1 MEEMEIFD
9 DIKSGSSKNGLAV
22 AIIGILVLL
31 ILGGLGIWYY
41 TTNKA
46 DVMVN
51 KIIDKVFDG
60 VTFKNEENSEIT
72 YDLSLNI
79 KSENLESEALDIINN
94 TKIKGSI
101 YINSKDKY
109 TLINLGATYE
119 DKELLSFDAYYNDN
133 TIYLQEKSI
142 YDKYVSINIPEEL
155 QTEINNMY
163 TINEKDINI
172 VKKGIKNAL
181 KNALKEETFIKEKVD
196 TNINGKSTKANSL
209 KLIINDENRKEIL
222 TKISKYLK
230 DNDEFLDSMS
240 NLTDSTS
247 QEIFNS
253 LESLTENYT
262 NTYTTTTVIL
272 YTTGI
277 TNELAKVDIKSEQ
290 NEKEVSRVVCES
302 DTCDIQIINDGEQMN
317 MNILMNET
325 SSTIKINGKI
335 GKDDVSLTLNLKENY
350 NKKGAPKIN
359 ESVNID
365 EISEEDMNTIMTNL
379 GEKEEIKYDIPVQ
392 KISEPQV
399 SESLNE
405 EKYTYEP
412 IKEDKQQT
420 EQIQYKLPQK
430 EEQNIEKIMWYR
442 SHLYEQL

>member
-60 VTFKNEENSEIT
+60 VTFKNDENSEIT

-94 TKIKGSI
+94 TKVKGSI

-109 TLINLGATYE
+109 TRINLGATYE

-196 TNINGKSTKANSL
+196 TNINGKNTKANSL

-262 NTYTTTTVIL
+262 NTYTTTTIIL

-325 SSTIKINGKI
+325 SSTIKINGKM
-335 GKDDVSLTLNLKENY
+335 GEDDVSLTLNLKGNY
-350 NKKGAPKIN
+350 NKKDAPKIN

-379 GEKEEIKYDIPVQ
+379 GEKEEIKYF
-392 KISEPQV
+392 
-399 SESLNE
+399 
-405 EKYTYEP
+405 
-412 IKEDKQQT
+412 
-420 EQIQYKLPQK
+420 
-430 EEQNIEKIMWYR
+430 IEKIAGGNIQ
-442 SHLYEQL
+442 E

>member
-94 TKIKGSI
+94 TKVKGSI

-109 TLINLGATYE
+109 TLINLGAIYE

-163 TINEKDINI
+163 TINEQDINI

-196 TNINGKSTKANSL
+196 TNINDKNTKANSL

-262 NTYTTTTVIL
+262 NTYTTTTIIL

-325 SSTIKINGKI
+325 SSTIKINGKM

-379 GEKEEIKYDIPVQ
+379 GEKEEIKYF
-392 KISEPQV
+392 
-399 SESLNE
+399 
-405 EKYTYEP
+405 
-412 IKEDKQQT
+412 
-420 EQIQYKLPQK
+420 
-430 EEQNIEKIMWYR
+430 IEKIAGGNIQ
-442 SHLYEQL
+442 E

>member
-94 TKIKGSI
+94 TKVKGSI
-101 YINSKDKY
+101 YINSEDKY

-196 TNINGKSTKANSL
+196 TNINGKNTKANSL

-325 SSTIKINGKI
+325 SSTIKINGKM
-335 GKDDVSLTLNLKENY
+335 GKDDVSLTLNLKGNY
-350 NKKGAPKIN
+350 NKKDAPKIN

-379 GEKEEIKYDIPVQ
+379 GEKEEIKYF
-392 KISEPQV
+392 
-399 SESLNE
+399 
-405 EKYTYEP
+405 
-412 IKEDKQQT
+412 
-420 EQIQYKLPQK
+420 
-430 EEQNIEKIMWYR
+430 IEKIAGGNIQ
-442 SHLYEQL
+442 E

>member
-1 MEEMEIFD
+1 M
-9 DIKSGSSKNGLAV
+9 LL
-22 AIIGILVLL
+22 LVLL
-31 ILGGLGIWYY
+31 ILGGLGVWYY

-196 TNINGKSTKANSL
+196 TNINGKNTKANSL

-262 NTYTTTTVIL
+262 NTYTTTTIIL

-325 SSTIKINGKI
+325 SSTIKINGKM
-335 GKDDVSLTLNLKENY
+335 GEDDVSLTLNLKENY
-350 NKKGAPKIN
+350 NKKDAPKIN

-379 GEKEEIKYDIPVQ
+379 GEKEEIKYF
-392 KISEPQV
+392 
-399 SESLNE
+399 
-405 EKYTYEP
+405 
-412 IKEDKQQT
+412 
-420 EQIQYKLPQK
+420 
-430 EEQNIEKIMWYR
+430 IEKITGGKIQ
-442 SHLYEQL
+442 E

>member
-196 TNINGKSTKANSL
+196 TNINGKNTKANSL

-222 TKISKYLK
+222 TKISKHLK

-325 SSTIKINGKI
+325 SSTIKINGKM
-335 GKDDVSLTLNLKENY
+335 GEDDVSLTLNLKGNY
-350 NKKGAPKIN
+350 NKKDAPKIN

-379 GEKEEIKYDIPVQ
+379 GEKEEIKYF
-392 KISEPQV
+392 
-399 SESLNE
+399 
-405 EKYTYEP
+405 
-412 IKEDKQQT
+412 
-420 EQIQYKLPQK
+420 
-430 EEQNIEKIMWYR
+430 IEKIAGGNIQ
-442 SHLYEQL
+442 E

>member
-46 DVMVN
+46 DVMIN

-109 TLINLGATYE
+109 TLINLGAIYE

-133 TIYLQEKSI
+133 TIYLQEESI

-196 TNINGKSTKANSL
+196 TNINGKNTKANSL

-222 TKISKYLK
+222 TKISNYLK

-262 NTYTTTTVIL
+262 NTYTTTTIIL

-325 SSTIKINGKI
+325 SSTIKINGKM
-335 GKDDVSLTLNLKENY
+335 GEDDVSLTLNLKENY
-350 NKKGAPKIN
+350 NKKDAPKIN

-379 GEKEEIKYDIPVQ
+379 GEKEEIKYF
-392 KISEPQV
+392 
-399 SESLNE
+399 
-405 EKYTYEP
+405 
-412 IKEDKQQT
+412 
-420 EQIQYKLPQK
+420 
-430 EEQNIEKIMWYR
+430 IEKITGGKIQ
-442 SHLYEQL
+442 E

>member
-46 DVMVN
+46 DVMIN

-109 TLINLGATYE
+109 TLINLGAIYE

-133 TIYLQEKSI
+133 TIYLQEESI

-196 TNINGKSTKANSL
+196 TNINGKNTKANSL

-262 NTYTTTTVIL
+262 NTYTTTTIIL

-325 SSTIKINGKI
+325 SSTIKINGKM
-335 GKDDVSLTLNLKENY
+335 GEDDVSLTLNLKENY
-350 NKKGAPKIN
+350 NKKDAPKIN

-379 GEKEEIKYDIPVQ
+379 GKKEEIKYF
-392 KISEPQV
+392 
-399 SESLNE
+399 
-405 EKYTYEP
+405 
-412 IKEDKQQT
+412 
-420 EQIQYKLPQK
+420 
-430 EEQNIEKIMWYR
+430 IEKIAGGNIQ
-442 SHLYEQL
+442 E

>member
-60 VTFKNEENSEIT
+60 VTVKNEENSEIT

-196 TNINGKSTKANSL
+196 TNINGKNTKANSL

-262 NTYTTTTVIL
+262 NTYTTTTIIL

-325 SSTIKINGKI
+325 SSTIKINGKM
-335 GKDDVSLTLNLKENY
+335 GEDDVSLTLNLKGNY
-350 NKKGAPKIN
+350 NKKDAPKIN

-379 GEKEEIKYDIPVQ
+379 GEKEEIKYF
-392 KISEPQV
+392 
-399 SESLNE
+399 
-405 EKYTYEP
+405 
-412 IKEDKQQT
+412 
-420 EQIQYKLPQK
+420 
-430 EEQNIEKIMWYR
+430 IEKIAGGNIQ
-442 SHLYEQL
+442 E

>member
-109 TLINLGATYE
+109 TLINLGAIYE

-196 TNINGKSTKANSL
+196 TNINGKNTKANSL

-325 SSTIKINGKI
+325 SSTIKINGKM
-335 GKDDVSLTLNLKENY
+335 GEDDVSLTLNLKENY
-350 NKKGAPKIN
+350 NKKDAPKIN

-379 GEKEEIKYDIPVQ
+379 GEKEEIKYF
-392 KISEPQV
+392 
-399 SESLNE
+399 
-405 EKYTYEP
+405 
-412 IKEDKQQT
+412 
-420 EQIQYKLPQK
+420 
-430 EEQNIEKIMWYR
+430 IEKIAGGKIQ
-442 SHLYEQL
+442 E

>member
-31 ILGGLGIWYY
+31 ILGGLGVWYY

-51 KIIDKVFDG
+51 KIIDKVLDG

-262 NTYTTTTVIL
+262 NTYTTTTIIL

-325 SSTIKINGKI
+325 SSTIKINGKM
-335 GKDDVSLTLNLKENY
+335 GEDDVSLTLNLKENY
-350 NKKGAPKIN
+350 NKKDAPKIN

-379 GEKEEIKYDIPVQ
+379 GEKEEIKYF
-392 KISEPQV
+392 
-399 SESLNE
+399 
-405 EKYTYEP
+405 
-412 IKEDKQQT
+412 
-420 EQIQYKLPQK
+420 
-430 EEQNIEKIMWYR
+430 IEKITGGKIQ
-442 SHLYEQL
+442 E

>member
-46 DVMVN
+46 DVMIN

-109 TLINLGATYE
+109 TLINLGAIYE

-262 NTYTTTTVIL
+262 NTYTTTTIIL

-325 SSTIKINGKI
+325 SSTIKINGKM
-335 GKDDVSLTLNLKENY
+335 GKDDVSLTLNLKGNY
-350 NKKGAPKIN
+350 NKKDAPKIN

-379 GEKEEIKYDIPVQ
+379 GEKEEIKYF
-392 KISEPQV
+392 
-399 SESLNE
+399 
-405 EKYTYEP
+405 
-412 IKEDKQQT
+412 
-420 EQIQYKLPQK
+420 
-430 EEQNIEKIMWYR
+430 IEKIAGGNIQ
-442 SHLYEQL
+442 E

>member
-31 ILGGLGIWYY
+31 ILGGLGVWYY

-51 KIIDKVFDG
+51 KIIDKVLDG

-94 TKIKGSI
+94 TKVKGSI

-109 TLINLGATYE
+109 TLINLGAIYE

-325 SSTIKINGKI
+325 SSTIKINGKM
-335 GKDDVSLTLNLKENY
+335 GEDDVSLTLNLKENY
-350 NKKGAPKIN
+350 NKKDAPKIN

-379 GEKEEIKYDIPVQ
+379 GEKEEIKYF
-392 KISEPQV
+392 
-399 SESLNE
+399 
-405 EKYTYEP
+405 
-412 IKEDKQQT
+412 
-420 EQIQYKLPQK
+420 
-430 EEQNIEKIMWYR
+430 IEKIAGGNIQ
-442 SHLYEQL
+442 E

>member
-94 TKIKGSI
+94 TKVKGSI

-109 TLINLGATYE
+109 TLINLGAIYE

-325 SSTIKINGKI
+325 SSTIKINGKM

-379 GEKEEIKYDIPVQ
+379 GEKEEIKYF
-392 KISEPQV
+392 
-399 SESLNE
+399 
-405 EKYTYEP
+405 
-412 IKEDKQQT
+412 
-420 EQIQYKLPQK
+420 
-430 EEQNIEKIMWYR
+430 IEKIAGGNIQ
-442 SHLYEQL
+442 E

>member
-31 ILGGLGIWYY
+31 ILGGLGVWYY

-94 TKIKGSI
+94 TKVKGSI

-109 TLINLGATYE
+109 TLINLGAIYE

-163 TINEKDINI
+163 TINGKDINI

-262 NTYTTTTVIL
+262 NTYTTTTIIL

-325 SSTIKINGKI
+325 SSTIKINGKMDE
-335 GKDDVSLTLNLKENY
+335 DDVSLTLNLKENY
-350 NKKGAPKIN
+350 NKKDAPKIN

-379 GEKEEIKYDIPVQ
+379 GEKEEIKYF
-392 KISEPQV
+392 
-399 SESLNE
+399 
-405 EKYTYEP
+405 
-412 IKEDKQQT
+412 
-420 EQIQYKLPQK
+420 
-430 EEQNIEKIMWYR
+430 IEKITGGNIQ
-442 SHLYEQL
+442 E

>member
-60 VTFKNEENSEIT
+60 VTFKNDENSEIT

-94 TKIKGSI
+94 TKVKGSI

-196 TNINGKSTKANSL
+196 TNINGKNTKANSL

-262 NTYTTTTVIL
+262 NTYTTTTIIL

-325 SSTIKINGKI
+325 SSTIKINGKM
-335 GKDDVSLTLNLKENY
+335 GEDDVSLTLNLKENY

-379 GEKEEIKYDIPVQ
+379 GEKEEIKYF
-392 KISEPQV
+392 
-399 SESLNE
+399 
-405 EKYTYEP
+405 
-412 IKEDKQQT
+412 
-420 EQIQYKLPQK
+420 
-430 EEQNIEKIMWYR
+430 IEKIAGGKIQ
-442 SHLYEQL
+442 E

>member
-94 TKIKGSI
+94 TKVKGSI

-109 TLINLGATYE
+109 TLINLGAIYE

-196 TNINGKSTKANSL
+196 TNINDKNTKANSL

-222 TKISKYLK
+222 TKISKCLK

-262 NTYTTTTVIL
+262 NTYTTTTIIL

-325 SSTIKINGKI
+325 SSTIKINGKM
-335 GKDDVSLTLNLKENY
+335 GEDDVSLTLNLKENY

-379 GEKEEIKYDIPVQ
+379 GEKEEIKYF
-392 KISEPQV
+392 
-399 SESLNE
+399 
-405 EKYTYEP
+405 
-412 IKEDKQQT
+412 
-420 EQIQYKLPQK
+420 
-430 EEQNIEKIMWYR
+430 IEKIAGGNIQ
-442 SHLYEQL
+442 E

>member
-51 KIIDKVFDG
+51 KIIDKVLDG

-163 TINEKDINI
+163 TINGKDINI

-196 TNINGKSTKANSL
+196 TNINGKNTKANSL

-262 NTYTTTTVIL
+262 NTYTTTTIIL

-325 SSTIKINGKI
+325 SSTIKINGKM

-379 GEKEEIKYDIPVQ
+379 GEKEEIKYF
-392 KISEPQV
+392 
-399 SESLNE
+399 
-405 EKYTYEP
+405 
-412 IKEDKQQT
+412 
-420 EQIQYKLPQK
+420 
-430 EEQNIEKIMWYR
+430 IEKIAGGNIQ
-442 SHLYEQL
+442 E

>member
-31 ILGGLGIWYY
+31 ILGGLGVWYY

-109 TLINLGATYE
+109 TLINLGAIYE

-196 TNINGKSTKANSL
+196 TNINGKNTKANSL

-325 SSTIKINGKI
+325 SSTIKINGKM

-379 GEKEEIKYDIPVQ
+379 GEKEEIKYF
-392 KISEPQV
+392 
-399 SESLNE
+399 
-405 EKYTYEP
+405 
-412 IKEDKQQT
+412 
-420 EQIQYKLPQK
+420 
-430 EEQNIEKIMWYR
+430 IEKIAGGNIQ
-442 SHLYEQL
+442 E

>member
-60 VTFKNEENSEIT
+60 VTFKNDENSEIT

-94 TKIKGSI
+94 TKVKGSI

-325 SSTIKINGKI
+325 SSTIKINGKM
-335 GKDDVSLTLNLKENY
+335 GEDDVSLTLNLKENY
-350 NKKGAPKIN
+350 NKKDAPKIN

-379 GEKEEIKYDIPVQ
+379 GEKEEIKYF
-392 KISEPQV
+392 
-399 SESLNE
+399 
-405 EKYTYEP
+405 
-412 IKEDKQQT
+412 
-420 EQIQYKLPQK
+420 
-430 EEQNIEKIMWYR
+430 IEKIAGGNIQ
-442 SHLYEQL
+442 E

>member
-51 KIIDKVFDG
+51 KIIDKVLDG

-222 TKISKYLK
+222 TKISNYLK

-262 NTYTTTTVIL
+262 NTYTTTTIIL

-325 SSTIKINGKI
+325 SSTIKINGKM
-335 GKDDVSLTLNLKENY
+335 GEDDVSLTLNLKENY
-350 NKKGAPKIN
+350 NKKDAPKIN

-379 GEKEEIKYDIPVQ
+379 GEKEEIKYF
-392 KISEPQV
+392 
-399 SESLNE
+399 
-405 EKYTYEP
+405 
-412 IKEDKQQT
+412 
-420 EQIQYKLPQK
+420 
-430 EEQNIEKIMWYR
+430 IEKIAGGNIQ
-442 SHLYEQL
+442 E

>member
-46 DVMVN
+46 DVMIN

-109 TLINLGATYE
+109 TLINLGAIYE

-222 TKISKYLK
+222 TKISNYLK

-262 NTYTTTTVIL
+262 NTYTTTTIIL

-325 SSTIKINGKI
+325 SSTIKINGKM
-335 GKDDVSLTLNLKENY
+335 GEDDVSLTLNLKENY
-350 NKKGAPKIN
+350 NKKDAPKIN

-379 GEKEEIKYDIPVQ
+379 GEKEEIKYFIK
-392 KISEPQV
+392 KIAGG
-399 SESLNE
+399 N
-405 EKYTYEP
+405 
-412 IKEDKQQT
+412 
-420 EQIQYKLPQK
+420 IQ
-430 EEQNIEKIMWYR
+430 E
-442 SHLYEQL
+442 

>member
-79 KSENLESEALDIINN
+79 KSENLDSEALDIINN

-119 DKELLSFDAYYNDN
+119 DKVLLSFDAYYNDN

-240 NLTDSTS
+240 NLTYSTS

-325 SSTIKINGKI
+325 SSTIKINGKM
-335 GKDDVSLTLNLKENY
+335 GEDDVSLTLNLKGNY
-350 NKKGAPKIN
+350 NKKDAPKIN

-379 GEKEEIKYDIPVQ
+379 GEKEEIKYF
-392 KISEPQV
+392 
-399 SESLNE
+399 
-405 EKYTYEP
+405 
-412 IKEDKQQT
+412 
-420 EQIQYKLPQK
+420 
-430 EEQNIEKIMWYR
+430 IEKIAGGKIQ
-442 SHLYEQL
+442 E

>member
-72 YDLSLNI
+72 YNLSLNI

-222 TKISKYLK
+222 TKISNYLK

-262 NTYTTTTVIL
+262 NTYTTTTIIL

-325 SSTIKINGKI
+325 SSTIKINGKM
-335 GKDDVSLTLNLKENY
+335 GKDDVSLTLNLKGNY
-350 NKKGAPKIN
+350 NKKDAPKIN

-379 GEKEEIKYDIPVQ
+379 GEKEEIKYF
-392 KISEPQV
+392 
-399 SESLNE
+399 
-405 EKYTYEP
+405 
-412 IKEDKQQT
+412 
-420 EQIQYKLPQK
+420 
-430 EEQNIEKIMWYR
+430 IEKIAGGNIQ
-442 SHLYEQL
+442 E

>member
-60 VTFKNEENSEIT
+60 VTFKNDENSEIT

-94 TKIKGSI
+94 TKVKGSI

-163 TINEKDINI
+163 TINGKDINI

-262 NTYTTTTVIL
+262 NTYTTTTIIL

-325 SSTIKINGKI
+325 SSTIKINGKM
-335 GKDDVSLTLNLKENY
+335 GEDDVSLTLNLKENY
-350 NKKGAPKIN
+350 NKKDAPKIN

-379 GEKEEIKYDIPVQ
+379 GEKEEIKYF
-392 KISEPQV
+392 
-399 SESLNE
+399 
-405 EKYTYEP
+405 
-412 IKEDKQQT
+412 
-420 EQIQYKLPQK
+420 
-430 EEQNIEKIMWYR
+430 IEKIAGGNIQ
-442 SHLYEQL
+442 E

>member
-60 VTFKNEENSEIT
+60 VTFKNDENSEIT

-94 TKIKGSI
+94 TKVKGSI

-163 TINEKDINI
+163 TINKKDINI

-196 TNINGKSTKANSL
+196 TNINGKNTKANSL

-262 NTYTTTTVIL
+262 NTYTTTTIIL

-325 SSTIKINGKI
+325 SSTIKINGKM
-335 GKDDVSLTLNLKENY
+335 GEDDVSLTLNLKENY

-379 GEKEEIKYDIPVQ
+379 GEKEEIKYF
-392 KISEPQV
+392 
-399 SESLNE
+399 
-405 EKYTYEP
+405 
-412 IKEDKQQT
+412 
-420 EQIQYKLPQK
+420 
-430 EEQNIEKIMWYR
+430 IEKIAGGNIQ
-442 SHLYEQL
+442 E

>member
-1 MEEMEIFD
+1 M
-9 DIKSGSSKNGLAV
+9 
-22 AIIGILVLL
+22 
-31 ILGGLGIWYY
+31 
-41 TTNKA
+41 
-46 DVMVN
+46 
-51 KIIDKVFDG
+51 
-60 VTFKNEENSEIT
+60 
-72 YDLSLNI
+72 
-79 KSENLESEALDIINN
+79 
-94 TKIKGSI
+94 
-101 YINSKDKY
+101 
-109 TLINLGATYE
+109 
-119 DKELLSFDAYYNDN
+119 
-133 TIYLQEKSI
+133 
-142 YDKYVSINIPEEL
+142 
-155 QTEINNMY
+155 
-163 TINEKDINI
+163 
-172 VKKGIKNAL
+172 
-181 KNALKEETFIKEKVD
+181 KEETFIKEKVD

-262 NTYTTTTVIL
+262 NTYTTTTIIL

-325 SSTIKINGKI
+325 SSTIKINGKM
-335 GKDDVSLTLNLKENY
+335 GKDDVSLTLNLKGNY
-350 NKKGAPKIN
+350 NKKDAPKIN

-379 GEKEEIKYDIPVQ
+379 GEKEEIKYF
-392 KISEPQV
+392 
-399 SESLNE
+399 
-405 EKYTYEP
+405 
-412 IKEDKQQT
+412 
-420 EQIQYKLPQK
+420 
-430 EEQNIEKIMWYR
+430 IEKIAGGNIQ
-442 SHLYEQL
+442 E

>member
-9 DIKSGSSKNGLAV
+9 DIKSGSSKNGFAV

-31 ILGGLGIWYY
+31 ILGGLGVWYY

-196 TNINGKSTKANSL
+196 TNINGKNTKANSL

-262 NTYTTTTVIL
+262 NTYTTTTIIL

-317 MNILMNET
+317 ILMNET
-325 SSTIKINGKI
+325 SSTIKINGKM
-335 GKDDVSLTLNLKENY
+335 GEDDVSLTLNLKENY
-350 NKKGAPKIN
+350 NKKDAPKIN

-379 GEKEEIKYDIPVQ
+379 GEKEEIKYF
-392 KISEPQV
+392 
-399 SESLNE
+399 
-405 EKYTYEP
+405 
-412 IKEDKQQT
+412 
-420 EQIQYKLPQK
+420 
-430 EEQNIEKIMWYR
+430 IEKITGGKIQ
-442 SHLYEQL
+442 E

>member
-46 DVMVN
+46 DVMIN

-109 TLINLGATYE
+109 TLINLGVTYE

-142 YDKYVSINIPEEL
+142 YDKYVSINVPEEL

-277 TNELAKVDIKSEQ
+277 TNELSKVDIKSEQ

-325 SSTIKINGKI
+325 SSTIKINGKM

-379 GEKEEIKYDIPVQ
+379 GEKEEIKYF
-392 KISEPQV
+392 
-399 SESLNE
+399 
-405 EKYTYEP
+405 
-412 IKEDKQQT
+412 
-420 EQIQYKLPQK
+420 
-430 EEQNIEKIMWYR
+430 IEKIAGGNIQ
-442 SHLYEQL
+442 E

>member
-94 TKIKGSI
+94 TKVKGSI

-196 TNINGKSTKANSL
+196 TNINGKNTKANSL

-262 NTYTTTTVIL
+262 NTYTTTTIIL

-325 SSTIKINGKI
+325 SSTIKINGKM
-335 GKDDVSLTLNLKENY
+335 GEDDVSLTLNLKGNY
-350 NKKGAPKIN
+350 NKKDAPKIN

-379 GEKEEIKYDIPVQ
+379 GEKEEIKYF
-392 KISEPQV
+392 
-399 SESLNE
+399 
-405 EKYTYEP
+405 
-412 IKEDKQQT
+412 
-420 EQIQYKLPQK
+420 
-430 EEQNIEKIMWYR
+430 IEKIAGGNIQ
-442 SHLYEQL
+442 E

>member
-163 TINEKDINI
+163 TINGKDINI

-196 TNINGKSTKANSL
+196 TNINGKNTKANSL

-325 SSTIKINGKI
+325 SSTIKINGKM
-335 GKDDVSLTLNLKENY
+335 GEDDVSLTLNLKGNY
-350 NKKGAPKIN
+350 NKKDAPKIN

-379 GEKEEIKYDIPVQ
+379 GKKEEIKYF
-392 KISEPQV
+392 
-399 SESLNE
+399 
-405 EKYTYEP
+405 
-412 IKEDKQQT
+412 
-420 EQIQYKLPQK
+420 
-430 EEQNIEKIMWYR
+430 IEKIAG
-442 SHLYEQL
+442 ENIQE

>member
-325 SSTIKINGKI
+325 SSTIKINGKM
-335 GKDDVSLTLNLKENY
+335 GEDDVSLTLNLKENY
-350 NKKGAPKIN
+350 NKKDAPKIN

-379 GEKEEIKYDIPVQ
+379 GEKEEIKYF
-392 KISEPQV
+392 
-399 SESLNE
+399 
-405 EKYTYEP
+405 
-412 IKEDKQQT
+412 
-420 EQIQYKLPQK
+420 
-430 EEQNIEKIMWYR
+430 IEKIAGGNIQ
-442 SHLYEQL
+442 E

>member
-46 DVMVN
+46 DVMIN

-109 TLINLGATYE
+109 TLINLGAIYE

-196 TNINGKSTKANSL
+196 TNINGKNTKANSL

-325 SSTIKINGKI
+325 SSTIKINGKM

-379 GEKEEIKYDIPVQ
+379 GEKEEIKYF
-392 KISEPQV
+392 
-399 SESLNE
+399 
-405 EKYTYEP
+405 
-412 IKEDKQQT
+412 
-420 EQIQYKLPQK
+420 
-430 EEQNIEKIMWYR
+430 IEKIAGGNIQ
-442 SHLYEQL
+442 E

>member
-94 TKIKGSI
+94 TKVKGSI

-109 TLINLGATYE
+109 TLINLGAIYE

-196 TNINGKSTKANSL
+196 TNINGKNTKANSL

-325 SSTIKINGKI
+325 SSTIKINGKM

-379 GEKEEIKYDIPVQ
+379 GEKEEIKYF
-392 KISEPQV
+392 
-399 SESLNE
+399 
-405 EKYTYEP
+405 
-412 IKEDKQQT
+412 
-420 EQIQYKLPQK
+420 
-430 EEQNIEKIMWYR
+430 IEKIAGGNIQ
-442 SHLYEQL
+442 E

>member
-163 TINEKDINI
+163 TINGKDINI

-196 TNINGKSTKANSL
+196 TNINGKNTKANSL

-325 SSTIKINGKI
+325 SSTIKINGKM
-335 GKDDVSLTLNLKENY
+335 GEDDVSLTLNLKGNY
-350 NKKGAPKIN
+350 NKKDAPKIN

-379 GEKEEIKYDIPVQ
+379 GKKEEIKYF
-392 KISEPQV
+392 
-399 SESLNE
+399 
-405 EKYTYEP
+405 
-412 IKEDKQQT
+412 
-420 EQIQYKLPQK
+420 
-430 EEQNIEKIMWYR
+430 IEKIAGGNIQ
-442 SHLYEQL
+442 E

>member
-109 TLINLGATYE
+109 TLINLGAIYE

-222 TKISKYLK
+222 TKISNYLK

-262 NTYTTTTVIL
+262 NTYTTTTIIL

-325 SSTIKINGKI
+325 SSTIKINGKM
-335 GKDDVSLTLNLKENY
+335 GEDDVSLTLNLKENY
-350 NKKGAPKIN
+350 NKKDAPKIN

-379 GEKEEIKYDIPVQ
+379 GEKEEIKYF
-392 KISEPQV
+392 
-399 SESLNE
+399 
-405 EKYTYEP
+405 
-412 IKEDKQQT
+412 
-420 EQIQYKLPQK
+420 
-430 EEQNIEKIMWYR
+430 IEKIAGGNIQ
-442 SHLYEQL
+442 E

>member
-9 DIKSGSSKNGLAV
+9 DIKSGSSKNGIV
-22 AIIGILVLL
+22 IAIIGILVLL
-31 ILGGLGIWYY
+31 ILGGLGLWYY

-60 VTFKNEENSEIT
+60 VTVKKEENNEIT

-79 KSENLESEALDIINN
+79 KSENLESEVLDIINN
-94 TKIKGSI
+94 TKVKGSF

-119 DKELLSFDAYYNDN
+119 DKELLSFDAYYSGN
-133 TIYLQEKSI
+133 TMYLQEKSI
-142 YDKYVSINIPEEL
+142 YDKYVSINVPEEL

-163 TINEKDINI
+163 ITNEKDINI
-172 VKKGIKNAL
+172 VKNGIKNAL

-196 TNINGKSTKANSL
+196 ANINGKNTKANSL

-230 DNDEFLDSMS
+230 DNDEFLDSVS

-302 DTCDIQIINDGEQMN
+302 DTCDIKIINDGEE
-317 MNILMNET
+317 MNINLLMNET
-325 SSTIKINGKI
+325 SSTIKINGKMD
-335 GKDDVSLTLNLKENY
+335 GDDVSLTLNLKGSND
-350 NKKGAPKIN
+350 KKDAPTIN
-359 ESVNID
+359 ESVNVD
-365 EISEEDMNTIMTNL
+365 EISEEDINTIMTNL
-379 GEKEEIKYDIPVQ
+379 GEKEEIKYF
-392 KISEPQV
+392 
-399 SESLNE
+399 
-405 EKYTYEP
+405 
-412 IKEDKQQT
+412 
-420 EQIQYKLPQK
+420 
-430 EEQNIEKIMWYR
+430 IEKMIGGNVQ
-442 SHLYEQL
+442 E

>member
-94 TKIKGSI
+94 TKVKGSI

-196 TNINGKSTKANSL
+196 TNINGKNTKANSL

-325 SSTIKINGKI
+325 SSTIKINGKM
-335 GKDDVSLTLNLKENY
+335 GEDDVSLTLNLKGNY
-350 NKKGAPKIN
+350 NKKDAPKIN

-379 GEKEEIKYDIPVQ
+379 GEKEEIKYF
-392 KISEPQV
+392 
-399 SESLNE
+399 
-405 EKYTYEP
+405 
-412 IKEDKQQT
+412 
-420 EQIQYKLPQK
+420 
-430 EEQNIEKIMWYR
+430 IEKIAGGNIQ
-442 SHLYEQL
+442 E

>member
-94 TKIKGSI
+94 TKVKGSI

-109 TLINLGATYE
+109 TLINLGAIYE

-196 TNINGKSTKANSL
+196 TNINDKNTKANSL

-325 SSTIKINGKI
+325 SSTIKINGKM

-379 GEKEEIKYDIPVQ
+379 GEKEEIKYF
-392 KISEPQV
+392 
-399 SESLNE
+399 
-405 EKYTYEP
+405 
-412 IKEDKQQT
+412 
-420 EQIQYKLPQK
+420 
-430 EEQNIEKIMWYR
+430 IEKIAGGNIQ
-442 SHLYEQL
+442 E